1 MTILESRKPAQTSAT
16 IRVGALAIG
25 IIAAT
30 MAIVFDQIVLERDL
44 LEKSVPD
51 LSPAGLAKSAL
62 CLLSAGFFLYAVKP
76 DATDRRSAADRYL
89 ATPIVTLS
97 LLSQSIMIL
106 SVLSIFAMPTALN
119 FMVNSEASPM
129 GLLSEGLLAAAV
141 VALAASGLRLRKRKL
156 GGIGAVPGLLVA
168 LVMTAVVF
176 LILMEEISWGQHLF
190 GWGTPEAFSD
200 NIQSETNL
208 HNFYT
213 NRFEAAYYLA
223 AIAAFV
229 VVPFAWP
236 TAPFAPLEPLRFYV
250 PPREFILVSAPVSGY
265 LYLSWNIV
273 PLQIGFFVGVLTVL
287 ALLLPRVGR
296 VMPRHIPLL
305 PGLAAVI
312 VFAQIVYLTMGDRL
326 IHVHEVDEL
335 REFQISLLILVYAV
349 WLLER
354 ASAKKVG
361 VDAQ

>member
-1 MTILESRKPAQTSAT
+1 MTVSESQKPAQTSVT
-16 IRVGALAIG
+16 MRVGALAIG
-25 IIAAT
+25 VISAA
-30 MAIVFDQIVLERDL
+30 MAIVFDQIALERDL

-51 LSPAGLAKSAL
+51 LSPAGLAKTAL
-62 CLLSAGFFLYAVKP
+62 CLLSAGFLLYAVKP
-76 DATDRRSAADRYL
+76 DSTDRRSAADRYL

-97 LLSQSIMIL
+97 LLSQSMMIL
-106 SVLSIFAMPTALN
+106 STLSIIVMPAALN

-129 GLLSEGLLAAAV
+129 GLLSEGLLAVAV
-141 VALAASGLRLRKRKL
+141 VALAAAGLRLHKRTL
-156 GGIGAVPGLLVA
+156 GGIGAVPGMLVVLL
-168 LVMTAVVF
+168 MTVVVF

-190 GWGTPEAFSD
+190 GWGTPEAFSG
-200 NIQSETNL
+200 NIQSETNV

-213 NRFEAAYYLA
+213 NRFEVAYYLA

-236 TAPFAPLEPLRFYV
+236 TAPVAPLEPLKFYV
-250 PPREFILVSAPVSGY
+250 PPREFVLVSASVSGY

-273 PLQIGFFVGVLTVL
+273 PLQIGFFVGLLTVL
-287 ALLLPRVGR
+287 ALLLPRAGE

-305 PGLAAVI
+305 VGLAAVI
-312 VFAQIVYLTMGDRL
+312 VFAQLVYLTMGDRL

-335 REFQISLLILVYAV
+335 REFQISLLILLYAV
-349 WLLER
+349 WLLAK

-361 VDAQ
+361 ADAR